1 MGWFQRF
8 QHRNTQPLSPS
19 RPSVSANLGGLLKP
33 FSGVVP
39 NSGWLKY
46 PKYSSPMFLFFY
58 HQLSPGYPVVNIQKS
73 MERSP
78 FVMGKLTISMAMF
91 NSYFD
96 KLPEGMSFWFFWW
109 VWVKILRRYRGP
121 LGGWSL
127 RSIDWSSLGVV
138 SPSSSEDP
146 RGMFKGD
153 SRASVSKKR
162 QPDSINDSE
171 KTLELGFEKPRFQI
185 PGFLGPWCEMQLPRG
200 HNGNSE
206 IHL

>member
-73 MERSP
+73 MEDHHLLWENSLFLWPCSIAILTNYQRVCLFDSFGGYGSKFCGDIAAPWVDGHCGPSTGPLWESCHHRPPKIRGECSRGTPEPQFPKNDSLIQSMIQKRLLNWDLRSP
-78 FVMGKLTISMAMF
+78 
-91 NSYFD
+91 
-96 KLPEGMSFWFFWW
+96 
-109 VWVKILRRYRGP
+109 
-121 LGGWSL
+121 
-127 RSIDWSSLGVV
+127 
-138 SPSSSEDP
+138 
-146 RGMFKGD
+146 D
-153 SRASVSKKR
+153 SR
-162 QPDSINDSE
+162 
-171 KTLELGFEKPRFQI
+171 F
-185 PGFLGPWCEMQLPRG
+185 PG
-200 HNGNSE
+200 S
-206 IHL
+206 